1 MQCADAAGQSR
12 RQWNP
17 FRSLWMNSERNPW
30 GNSAYSAL
38 RWAFNR
44 MATSEVLPTALGS
57 VHHSGKHIG
66 LSRADLHAQASII
79 RDIGLG
85 TDNPLH
91 RSYLTVYF
99 LGPPSWERLP
109 GGGVGWV
116 DRFHDERSAAVHDV
130 AWWLLGTA
138 GTGMH
143 RIRGYQEIVMQY
155 ALGKPNNKRL
165 RDVMRVRNAN
175 IVAVREKAYAKLDEL
190 HEHALVRAAIRL
202 EGAGLI

>member
-1 MQCADAAGQSR
+1 MSD
-12 RQWNP
+12 
-17 FRSLWMNSERNPW
+17 RNPW
-30 GNSAYSAL
+30 GNDAHSAL

-44 MATSEVLPTALGS
+44 MAASVVLPTFLGS
-57 VHHSGKHIG
+57 VHQSGKRIG

-116 DRFHDERSAAVHDV
+116 DRFHDERSACVHDV
-130 AWWLLGTA
+130 AWWLMGTA
-138 GTGMH
+138 GTGAH

-155 ALGKPNNKRL
+155 CLGKPNNKRL
-165 RDVMRVRNAN
+165 RDVMRVRNASL
-175 IVAVREKAYAKLDEL
+175 AALRERAYSKLDEL
-190 HEHALVRAAIRL
+190 HENAMARATGRL
-202 EGAGLI
+202 SDAGLI